1 MTKSLAKLEAQ
12 IAKLQEQ
19 ANALRSQEVEG
30 VIGRIKEA
38 IQHYALTPADLFGKA
53 AANSVD
59 KQPTPKRPVKKAA
72 PKIKFRDESGNTW
85 SGIGKR
91 PNWFK
96 AALAAGKTAEQLL
109 AN

>member
-53 AANSVD
+53 AANSG
-59 KQPTPKRPVKKAA
+59 KKATPKRSVKKAA
-72 PKIKFRDESGNTW
+72 PKVKVRDETGNTW